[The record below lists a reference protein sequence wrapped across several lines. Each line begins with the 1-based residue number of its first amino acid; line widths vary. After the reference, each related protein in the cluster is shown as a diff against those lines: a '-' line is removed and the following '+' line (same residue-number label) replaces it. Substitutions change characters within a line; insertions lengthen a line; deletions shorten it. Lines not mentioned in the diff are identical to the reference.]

1 MKNIKFKKDS
11 IWNASDK
18 YADGKVEIHL
28 EKCPFC
34 GEVVEMTFTINKSS
48 DYASV
53 SIYCRECKFWNYRA
67 NDKNKKLYEIA
78 DELSEA
84 WNRRA

>member
-1 MKNIKFKKDS
+1 MKKIKFKKNGF
-11 IWNASDK
+11 WGVSDK
-18 YADGKVEIHL
+18 YIDGKVEVSL
-28 EKCPFC
+28 KRCPFC

-53 SIYCRECKFWNYRA
+53 SIYCRECDFWHFRA
-67 NDKNKKLYEIA
+67 KEENKNLYAIA